1 MTIFEQLLVATDF
14 GASSTRALDLAVEL
28 SVNLGASLTLLH
40 VYEIPMYG
48 YTGMEMAALDL
59 LTPIHE
65 AARDQLAKTLAEVKR
80 KVPAA
85 KSLLRRG
92 VVWREILSAIEETHP
107 DLVVMGT
114 HGRHGV
120 SHVVLGSVADKVVRT
135 SPVPVLTVRDPRSK

>member
-1 MTIFEQLLVATDF
+1 MKIFEHLLIPTDF
-14 GASSTRALDLAVEL
+14 GESSARALDLAVKLAVE
-28 SVNLGASLTLLH
+28 LGASLTLLH

-48 YTGMEMAALDL
+48 YTGMEMAAVDL
-59 LTPIHE
+59 LTPIE
-65 AARDQLAKTLAEVKR
+65 DAAREQLATTLADVKR

-92 VVWREILSAIEETHP
+92 VVWREIVATIEETHP

-120 SHVVLGSVADKVVRT
+120 SHVLLGSVADKIVRT
-135 SPVPVLTVRDPRSK
+135 SPVPVLTVREAKPQ

>member
-1 MTIFEQLLVATDF
+1 MPIFERILVSTDF
-14 GASSTRALDLAVEL
+14 GASSGRALDLAVEL
-28 SVNLGASLTLLH
+28 SVNLGASPTLLH

-48 YTGMEMAALDL
+48 YTGMEMATLDL
-59 LTPIHE
+59 LTPIQE
-65 AARDQLAKTLAEVKR
+65 AAREQLGKTLAEVKR

-92 VVWREILSAIEETHP
+92 IVWREILSAIEETHP

-120 SHVVLGSVADKVVRT
+120 SHVLLGSVADKIVRT
-135 SPVPVLTVRDPRSK
+135 SPVPVLTVRDAKPK

>member
-1 MTIFEQLLVATDF
+1 MKIFEHLLVPTDF
-14 GASSTRALDLAVEL
+14 GESSARALDLAMKL
-28 SVNLGASLTLLH
+28 ALDLGASLTLLH

-48 YTGMEMAALDL
+48 YTGMEMAAIDL
-59 LTPIHE
+59 LTPIE
-65 AARDQLAKTLAEVKR
+65 DAAREQLATTLADVKR

-92 VVWREILSAIEETHP
+92 VVWREIVATIEETHP

-120 SHVVLGSVADKVVRT
+120 SHVLLGSVADKIVRT
-135 SPVPVLTVRDPRSK
+135 SPVPVLTVREAKPQ